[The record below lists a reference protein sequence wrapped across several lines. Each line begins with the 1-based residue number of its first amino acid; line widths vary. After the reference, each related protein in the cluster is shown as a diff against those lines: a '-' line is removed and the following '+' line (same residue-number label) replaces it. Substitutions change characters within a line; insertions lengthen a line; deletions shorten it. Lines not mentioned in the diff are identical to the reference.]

1 MNTSNTTLSSDSAVF
16 GDDRFNWTVSLSE
29 IVYFGSGFVLG
40 CIFMFLILFLRA
52 KCKRSHE
59 KEEEQEEGSG
69 HML

>member
-16 GDDRFNWTVSLSE
+16 DDDRFQWTVSLSE

-52 KCKRSHE
+52 KCKRSKKDE
-59 KEEEQEEGSG
+59 SDEEQEGD
-69 HML
+69 ML